1 MSAKIKPTAAQIA
14 SQEASSRAEDEDVKP
29 SADVQVPVQTTP
41 REKIKKSNKSTTPF
55 KRGAK
60 YVESAKKLKELR
72 NTPLSPADAIRNLRS
87 VGFAKFDESIELH
100 INVTEVG
107 YKGEAA
113 LPYSNGKSIRV
124 AIVDESILSALDK
137 GIIDFDVLLTSP
149 VMMPKLAK
157 YAKLLG
163 PRGLMPNPKSGTIS
177 ANPADLVSKFT
188 GNTLRYKTEPK
199 SPIIHILI
207 GKKSLTDEQL
217 TQNIEAVL
225 ASLNRTMVKSMYI
238 CSSMSPSLQ
247 IMV

>member
-14 SQEASSRAEDEDVKP
+14 SEEASSRIDEDQKKTSDAEVAVESPKKTEVKK
-29 SADVQVPVQTTP
+29 A
-41 REKIKKSNKSTTPF
+41 KKATTPF

-60 YVESAKKLKELR
+60 YVESAKKLKEFHKI
-72 NTPLSPADAIRNLRS
+72 PMSSADAIRTLRS

-113 LPYSNGKSIRV
+113 LPFSNGKSTRV
-124 AIVDESILSALDK
+124 AIVDEAVLNALDK

-149 VMMPKLAK
+149 AMMPKLAK

-177 ANPADLVSKFT
+177 PNPADLVSKFT

-207 GKKSLTDEQL
+207 GKKSLTDDQL
-217 TQNIEAVL
+217 VKNIEAVRT
-225 ASLNRTMVKSMYI
+225 SLNQAMVKSIYI

-247 IMV
+247 IVV